1 MRRLIQ
7 SMLLLVLGLSLSAC
21 WQTEQQKADLAE
33 KKRIDCLDKICPGYD
48 RDVPVSP
55 LGYQTIKLNGQWYF
69 SPKAYTKGFAGI
81 VFYWPSKTPLTGRSD
96 GKPYPEREQGLDYR
110 EYAIE
115 IFLGHHSVNNSSQS
129 PYARLQQAEKEGRLI
144 SKTTP
149 RPGLEV
155 WRINEPGISIKYVW
169 YVAANF
175 VKIDPSGAVMTCRN
189 DGMPDSVCTNG
200 FIWRPGIAADMRFHG
215 KHAQDWP
222 EIYQEAVR
230 VLQLIKKV

>member
-7 SMLLLVLGLSLSAC
+7 SMLLLALGLSLSAC

-48 RDVPVSP
+48 RDVPVSL

-129 PYARLQQAEKEGRLI
+129 PYARLQQAEKEGRVI

-155 WRINEPGISIKYVW
+155 WRVKDDDRKLQYVR
-169 YVAANF
+169 YVATDF
-175 VKIDPSGAVMTCRN
+175 IDKDPYGAYMSCLDEAR
-189 DGMPDSVCTNG
+189 DPFCTNG
-200 FIWRPGIAADMRFHG
+200 FVWQPGVFADMRFHA
-215 KHAQDWP
+215 KHALDWP
-222 EIYQEAVR
+222 EIYEETQR
-230 VLQLIKKV
+230 ILKLIRKA